1 MKYDLHIHSKYS
13 SDGILDPEKIVK
25 IATKRGLNGI
35 AITDHNT
42 IKGGLEAK
50 KYENEDFTVI
60 VGSEI
65 STERGEIIG
74 LFLEEEVKS
83 KDVQEVVSEIKVQN
97 GIIIIPHPFDE
108 LRHSAFHPAE
118 GDAKFI
124 DCIEGFNSRC
134 VYQKYNK
141 KAVEF
146 AMKHNLTITAGS
158 DAHFAWEIGNAFIL
172 AESSSDEEL
181 RRKIMK
187 KETTFKG
194 KLSNPLNHGLTKVL
208 KLWRRAIKSD

>member
-83 KDVQEVVSEIKVQN
+83 KDVQEVVSEIKEQN